1 VVVMIREPISI
12 VASAYEYHARNME
25 AHWTGV
31 ELPPR
36 VPTPIIRKKGGGL
49 IVMNESFLGCAP
61 NRTHLFFKEYTS
73 NALQAMRRAAGSTDA
88 WRGGA
93 AVKLGA
99 ENGSFSAFLQLA
111 PADVGLLA
119 QLWQSRSEVCE
130 VAIAHA
136 RTSRSGGL
144 VVRLETLDGTASSV
158 KSWAAIEQRLV
169 DGTGCRIRSP
179 PTVVRARL
187 RALLAPSKRSS
198 HASQAAAGVI
208 ERNRRRARQL
218 DREHLAG
225 WYSRM
230 GVLLGYPE
238 RANVVVHGSGSP
250 GKLAVE
256 QVRTL
261 CTGLHADAKMPD
273 LSSRR

>member
-1 VVVMIREPISI
+1 MTIREPISI
-12 VASAYEYHARNME
+12 VASGYEYHARNME

-31 ELPPR
+31 KLPPR

-61 NRTHLFFKEYTS
+61 NRTHLFFKDYTS
-73 NALQAMRRAAGSTDA
+73 NALEAMRRAAGSTDSL
-88 WRGGA
+88 WGGA
-93 AVKLGA
+93 AAKQGA
-99 ENGSFSAFLQLA
+99 ANGSFSEFLQLA

-136 RTSRSGGL
+136 RTLRSGGL
-144 VVRLETLDGTASSV
+144 VVRLESLAGIASYN

-179 PTVVRARL
+179 PEVVRARL

-198 HASQAAAGVI
+198 HASQAAAGVT
-208 ERNRRRARQL
+208 ERNKMHARQL
-218 DREHLAG
+218 DHEHLGG
-225 WYSRM
+225 WYAQM
-230 GVLLGYPE
+230 GVLLGYPD
-238 RANVVVHGSGSP
+238 RGSVMVHGSVSP
-250 GKLAVE
+250 GDLAVD

-261 CTGLHADAKMPD
+261 CAGLHADAKMPD